1 MTKKPGD
8 FRLVKTNRLEKLNI
22 DYMKDKIF
30 FLRFLALVFCFFMAA
45 CSDDDDKEQNKPVFP
60 ELQQIAGKVGE
71 TTELTFNAN
80 GAWKLTSSALWCKFL
95 IDGEEVISCSG
106 IAGEQTVKVHIG
118 TDATA
123 LNKSYK
129 SEISLWLGGDK
140 KVIYEITRPSTGYE
154 VYLLDGEGNPYTE
167 ENPATI
173 AYKGSSFS
181 VKANFDWRLA
191 EWSEWIDSSNYSDE
205 AGEQSSRTLYASIKS
220 GYKKNANT
228 GFLTFINENG
238 DKVANVPVK
247 YDGIPGNEIE
257 LVISTQWNW
266 SFSADGS
273 TFVSGSGEPQEGP
286 LPFSVVA
293 KDDQYQ
299 IVYLLNDTEYTY
311 VRVKDEDVESNW
323 YHVEKNGEEVKVS
336 VDNNEGEER
345 GGALLVFPMDIWN
358 EVKDDFEEKVLPDGE
373 IAYKYNNYAITFKQ
387 SGSKSTEDSFTAS
400 SSYGG
405 KLEVI
410 DMKTVVEDP
419 GILWGEYN
427 TDQVY
432 MITLEGMHLYGDVTV
447 NLNGAY
453 ASALVVP
460 NNPFE
465 NVVIESE
472 GGKVM
477 IYQSIEM
484 EPGGT
489 ITIYFYS
496 QSGETMGVLLVQR
509 ASEMR

>member
-1 MTKKPGD
+1 M
-8 FRLVKTNRLEKLNI
+8 
-22 DYMKDKIF
+22 
-30 FLRFLALVFCFFMAA
+30 
-45 CSDDDDKEQNKPVFP
+45 
-60 ELQQIAGKVGE
+60 
-71 TTELTFNAN
+71 
-80 GAWKLTSSALWCKFL
+80 
-95 IDGEEVISCSG
+95 
-106 IAGEQTVKVHIG
+106 
-118 TDATA
+118 
-123 LNKSYK
+123 
-129 SEISLWLGGDK
+129 
-140 KVIYEITRPSTGYE
+140 
-154 VYLLDGEGNPYTE
+154 
-167 ENPATI
+167 
-173 AYKGSSFS
+173 
-181 VKANFDWRLA
+181 
-191 EWSEWIDSSNYSDE
+191 
-205 AGEQSSRTLYASIKS
+205 
-220 GYKKNANT
+220 
-228 GFLTFINENG
+228 
-238 DKVANVPVK
+238 
-247 YDGIPGNEIE
+247 
-257 LVISTQWNW
+257 
-266 SFSADGS
+266 
-273 TFVSGSGEPQEGP
+273 
-286 LPFSVVA
+286 
-293 KDDQYQ
+293 
-299 IVYLLNDTEYTY
+299 
-311 VRVKDEDVESNW
+311 KDEDIESNW

-484 EPGGT
+484 ELGGT

-496 QSGETMGVLLVQR
+496 QSGETIGVLLVQR
-509 ASEMR
+509 ALEMR